1 MCSRMPMLP
10 AKNYDKP
17 PPSSNSNFQTRAPNA
32 LKISVR
38 GAQHPPSSNDTISG
52 INADN
57 FFKHLQSTWVHLSY
71 YVTDF
76 YEKWRFR
83 STSSSAAHSSVQQRS
98 LSTKEY
104 QSTQQN
110 RRRYCQQRPRQ
121 IGQFNARWNRKHTST
136 HNKTTRRKI
145 TAKNHSSFA
154 SAQYAM
160 KWNRMKHQHNDG
172 TAEIGISKGPILSKK
187 LKEWECQQQPLQ
199 QQHTHSFG
207 RAGAENE
214 NVNAMQPL
222 SNNGTSFNS

>member
-1 MCSRMPMLP
+1 MLP

-38 GAQHPPSSNDTISG
+38 GAQHPPSSNGTISG

-76 YEKWRFR
+76 YEKWRFLEAHHPLLPIHLSNNDLYQQK
-83 STSSSAAHSSVQQRS
+83 STNQLNKIEGDIASNALAK
-98 LSTKEY
+98 LDDST
-104 QSTQQN
+104 
-110 RRRYCQQRPRQ
+110 PDG
-121 IGQFNARWNRKHTST
+121 IAST
-136 HNKTTRRKI
+136 HQLIIKTTRRKI

-160 KWNRMKHQHNDG
+160 K
-172 TAEIGISKGPILSKK
+172 
-187 LKEWECQQQPLQ
+187 
-199 QQHTHSFG
+199 
-207 RAGAENE
+207 
-214 NVNAMQPL
+214 
-222 SNNGTSFNS
+222 